1 MEELA
6 SRNAAGGGD
15 VAGMIQVGSSREWL
29 DANLFGEQDRIDN
42 ILRREPRGL
51 AELCE
56 QVDQKAANLLNIHQ
70 ANVGSHGPGPGM
82 KKGTGTTCTSGS
94 KPPAASSCSPQLQSP
109 AAVPSCSPQL
119 HPAAGG
125 AGTKPG
131 TSALVPRM
139 QSHPWRRTIRLGSR
153 SRSTTRT
160 TARTRMS
167 TRRSVDRGKGAGSGA
182 AGMSGMPRPPGSSG
196 HQSISGAAR
205 TSVTTRPHGT
215 SGHQSIS
222 SQPEVNV

>member
-29 DANLFGEQDRIDN
+29 DANLFGEQSRIDN
-42 ILRREPRGL
+42 ILRRGPRGL

-119 HPAAGG
+119 QSPAASSCRGG
-125 AGTKPG
+125 RNK
-131 TSALVPRM
+131 
-139 QSHPWRRTIRLGSR
+139 
-153 SRSTTRT
+153 
-160 TARTRMS
+160 ARN
-167 TRRSVDRGKGAGSGA
+167 KC
-182 AGMSGMPRPPGSSG
+182 
-196 HQSISGAAR
+196 
-205 TSVTTRPHGT
+205 T
-215 SGHQSIS
+215 SGENAEPPVEEDDKAGVQVQVHNQKHSKNS
-222 SQPEVNV
+222 DEHPKKC